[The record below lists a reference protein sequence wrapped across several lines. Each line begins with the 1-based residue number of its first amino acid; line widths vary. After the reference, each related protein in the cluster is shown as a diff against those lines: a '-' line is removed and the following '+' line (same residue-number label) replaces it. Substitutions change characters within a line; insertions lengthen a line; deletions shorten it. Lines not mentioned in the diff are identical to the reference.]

1 MVYIVFMFT
10 ILYCVYI
17 TSPKLKCEI
26 IYHYYRL
33 LLRDIHDLKAA
44 SGPKGWREQEAK
56 ELSEIVQRQ
65 LYKLQVCIINVDNN
79 ISFQNILPYAKVV
92 HL

>member
-1 MVYIVFMFT
+1 VCT
-10 ILYCVYI
+10 
-17 TSPKLKCEI
+17 I

-44 SGPKGWREQEAK
+44 SGPKGWREEEAK
-56 ELSEIVQRQ
+56 ELSEMVQRQ
-65 LYKLQVCIINVDNN
+65 LYKLQVCIFDFDNST
-79 ISFQNILPYAKVV
+79 SFQNILPYAKVV